1 MKSDGAWKEAIRAY
15 FREFMYLFFSDI
27 AREIDFGRGY
37 EFLDKE
43 FERIVQDANIK
54 KRLADMLVRVYLK
67 DGSQTWLF
75 IHIEVQGYYEKDFA
89 KRMYIYNYRIFDRY
103 GGDVISLAIL
113 ADEHDYF
120 RPDRFEKRFCGFE
133 LMFRFPVVKI
143 LDYESKWD
151 YLAKVDNPFAVIVMA
166 HLKLIET
173 KQESERRVFWKVSLV
188 KQLYDKGYS
197 KEEILLLYRFIDWL
211 LVLPEEINRRFHE
224 EIIRYEEEKR
234 MPYITTAERIGMEK
248 GIQQGIQQGTQL
260 GSLQTAR
267 EMLLDALEE
276 SLQGVSEE
284 TREIINSIEDR
295 DVLKK
300 LFRKSMRVQT
310 EEEFREVLKTFTQ

>member
-1 MKSDGAWKEAIRAY
+1 MKRGRKRSGHIFGSLCICF
-15 FREFMYLFFSDI
+15 FR
-27 AREIDFGRGY
+27 
-37 EFLDKE
+37 
-43 FERIVQDANIK
+43 
-54 KRLADMLVRVYLK
+54 
-67 DGSQTWLF
+67 T
-75 IHIEVQGYYEKDFA
+75 
-89 KRMYIYNYRIFDRY
+89 
-103 GGDVISLAIL
+103 
-113 ADEHDYF
+113 
-120 RPDRFEKRFCGFE
+120 
-133 LMFRFPVVKI
+133 
-143 LDYESKWD
+143 
-151 YLAKVDNPFAVIVMA
+151 
-166 HLKLIET
+166 
-173 KQESERRVFWKVSLV
+173 
-188 KQLYDKGYS
+188 YDKGYS

>member
-1 MKSDGAWKEAIRAY
+1 M
-15 FREFMYLFFSDI
+15 
-27 AREIDFGRGY
+27 
-37 EFLDKE
+37 
-43 FERIVQDANIK
+43 
-54 KRLADMLVRVYLK
+54 
-67 DGSQTWLF
+67 
-75 IHIEVQGYYEKDFA
+75 
-89 KRMYIYNYRIFDRY
+89 
-103 GGDVISLAIL
+103 
-113 ADEHDYF
+113 
-120 RPDRFEKRFCGFE
+120 
-133 LMFRFPVVKI
+133 
-143 LDYESKWD
+143 
-151 YLAKVDNPFAVIVMA
+151 
-166 HLKLIET
+166 
-173 KQESERRVFWKVSLV
+173 
-188 KQLYDKGYS
+188 
-197 KEEILLLYRFIDWL
+197 LYRFIDWL

-300 LFRKSMRVQT
+300 LFRKSIRVQT